1 MVERLSEG
9 PYGGAQY
16 EYREWMI
23 ERIEGYT
30 GRLHDIG
37 NLHAETL
44 EKLYKEIV
52 KKNPSVQFR
61 LDKKSA

>member
-9 PYGGAQY
+9 PYGGRQY

-30 GRLHDIG
+30 GRLDGIG
-37 NLHAETL
+37 NLHAEPL
-44 EKLYKEIV
+44 EKLYREIV
-52 KKNPSVQFR
+52 KKNPEEQFR
-61 LDKKSA
+61 LERR